1 MQGDG
6 GTWRGVQSGDGP
18 LGQRSRGQSA
28 LRAFHG
34 ALRVRVRDRRRPHGR
49 DGSARHITTI
59 NQQVWQGFA
68 AIVMALSHRDDG
80 EIGENA
86 KGKCIH
92 RHHARYA
99 RVD

>member
-1 MQGDG
+1 
-6 GTWRGVQSGDGP
+6 
-18 LGQRSRGQSA
+18 
-28 LRAFHG
+28 
-34 ALRVRVRDRRRPHGR
+34 
-49 DGSARHITTI
+49 
-59 NQQVWQGFA
+59 
-68 AIVMALSHRDDG
+68 MALSHRDDG